1 MAKFRPVDND
11 NPACVAVV
19 TTEVD
24 IVSFRADAGW
34 VEIEE
39 EEVPVKKT
47 VKKAKDETVVSGE

>member
-24 IVSFRADAGW
+24 IASFRADTGW
-34 VEIEE
+34 IEIEE

-47 VKKAKDETVVSGE
+47 VKKAKDETVISGE